1 MLAKG
6 SKLSAK
12 VRVALSKPGAEKKN
26 TYLALLTGNVE
37 RNGFTAKQ
45 GLRVG
50 EHGVAEVQ
58 ARSSDGGSGL
68 NRDAESNSAQ
78 DAGDGKI
85 NGYKPA
91 CTKGTCCISGNTEVT
106 TLFYLSAGECCPY
119 IAIHKT
125 DTLFYLS
132 QVSPLCAGTSE
143 DGTVTTLAVCSLI
156 QSGRFHQIRA
166 HCAHNGHVIV
176 GDVAYGTSGRGSN
189 PAGGVGGVV
198 SFLGGID
205 PSIDDAENMLRNM
218 HDARFAAGCSAS
230 RALRSEIG
238 VTGDSTLKSPVT
250 LCEKKPPKQVGHYI
264 CLHAFEYEFTHHG
277 RHYQVRTKTIPEWAR
292 KALSSDGWPDES
304 ITPENIAAK
313 VGAALLSS
321 A

>member
-1 MLAKG
+1 
-6 SKLSAK
+6 
-12 VRVALSKPGAEKKN
+12 
-26 TYLALLTGNVE
+26 
-37 RNGFTAKQ
+37 
-45 GLRVG
+45 
-50 EHGVAEVQ
+50 
-58 ARSSDGGSGL
+58 
-68 NRDAESNSAQ
+68 
-78 DAGDGKI
+78 
-85 NGYKPA
+85 
-91 CTKGTCCISGNTEVT
+91 
-106 TLFYLSAGECCPY
+106 
-119 IAIHKT
+119 
-125 DTLFYLS
+125 
-132 QVSPLCAGTSE
+132 
-143 DGTVTTLAVCSLI
+143 VTTLAVCSLI

-238 VTGDSTLKSPVT
+238 VTGDPTLKSPVT

-313 VGAALLSS
+313 VGAVLLSS